1 MRRLSAPVLWVVGIL
16 AASAIAFV
24 LGGYATDVY
33 RKMLIWIAL
42 ALSFNFLFGIAGQVA
57 FSHFAFA
64 GIGAYAI
71 VILSYKLGLPF
82 VLAFA
87 LAIVICAALA
97 LVVAIPATRLEGFY
111 LALATL
117 AFSQLVIVVLNEGGD
132 LTGGTGGIAGY
143 RLPELF
149 GLAIRGPWYTVLLVL
164 LVAFT
169 LFVLRKLDQSYFGRA
184 CRALRDNSA
193 AAAAMGIDPARTKVL
208 AFTVTSTLAG
218 LAGIAYAY
226 IDNVINPP
234 VFGLENVFLLL
245 FMVIVG
251 GVGRPAG
258 AIIGTVFLYL
268 APFVLEPLVGPGI
281 PGRLRP
287 PGRAHD
293 PVSSERACRIA
304 AALSGPSSRMSAAP
318 LISVRGLTKRFGGL
332 LAVEDVDFELFAG
345 EILALIGPN
354 GAGKTTVFN
363 LISGVACAQRRHGR
377 ARGRTAGWA
386 AGPSDCGARIDAH
399 VPAQHAV
406 RRHAADRQRAGRAAY
421 ALHRQP
427 ARPPAVPNRGA

>member
-1 MRRLSAPVLWVVGIL
+1 MRRLRASGLWVVAIL
-16 AASAIAFV
+16 AASATAFA

-64 GIGAYAI
+64 GIGAYAV

-117 AFSQLVIVVLNEGGD
+117 AFSQLVIVILNEGGD

-208 AFTVTSTLAG
+208 AFTATSTLAG

-251 GVGRPAG
+251 GVGSPAG
-258 AIIGTVFLYL
+258 AVVGTVFLYL
-268 APFVLEPLVGPGI
+268 APFVLEPLVGPGFLVVFGI
-281 PGRLRP
+281 LVVLTILFRP
-287 PGRAHD
+287 
-293 PVSSERACRIA
+293 
-304 AALSGPSSRMSAAP
+304 
-318 LISVRGLTKRFGGL
+318 RGLAGL
-332 LAVEDVDFELFAG
+332 LRF
-345 EILALIGPN
+345 P
-354 GAGKTTVFN
+354 
-363 LISGVACAQRRHGR
+363 
-377 ARGRTAGWA
+377 AR
-386 AGPSDCGARIDAH
+386 
-399 VPAQHAV
+399 
-406 RRHAADRQRAGRAAY
+406 RAA
-421 ALHRQP
+421 
-427 ARPPAVPNRGA
+427 

>member
-1 MRRLSAPVLWVVGIL
+1 MRRLSASVLWFGGIL
-16 AASAIAFV
+16 AASAIAFM

-64 GIGAYAI
+64 GIGAYAV

-82 VLAFA
+82 VLAFV
-87 LAIVICAALA
+87 LAIVICATLA

-149 GLAIRGPWYTVLLVL
+149 GLAIRGPRYTVLLVL

-169 LFVLRKLDQSYFGRA
+169 LLVLRQLDHSYFGRA

-193 AAAAMGIDPARTKVL
+193 AAAAMGVDAARTKVI

-218 LAGIAYAY
+218 LAGIGYAY

-258 AIIGTVFLYL
+258 AIIGTVLLYL
-268 APFVLEPLVGPGI
+268 APFVLEPLVGPGFLVVFGI
-281 PGRLRP
+281 LVVLTILFRP
-287 PGRAHD
+287 
-293 PVSSERACRIA
+293 
-304 AALSGPSSRMSAAP
+304 
-318 LISVRGLTKRFGGL
+318 GGL
-332 LAVEDVDFELFAG
+332 AG
-345 EILALIGPN
+345 LLPR
-354 GAGKTTVFN
+354 
-363 LISGVACAQRRHGR
+363 L
-377 ARGRTAGWA
+377 
-386 AGPSDCGARIDAH
+386 
-399 VPAQHAV
+399 
-406 RRHAADRQRAGRAAY
+406 
-421 ALHRQP
+421 P
-427 ARPPAVPNRGA
+427 ARRPA